1 MRIAHINNISGV
13 ASIIAEQQ
21 RKQGCQADVYVF
33 NNTIYNQFGGI
44 KYYYKSPISRWNL
57 FKRLK
62 DYDVWHYHYPYGSL
76 KSNLEKRNKNKIYL
90 KHYHGDDLRGKYDD
104 DFCLV
109 STPDLL
115 RYAPNGKWLPNAIDI
130 DEAELISSKKNQ
142 QKSSSIVRLA
152 HYPYYKMYN
161 FNDYYTDTL
170 TNLQN
175 EKRCEITRILHLSN
189 VQTLETIAM
198 CDIVIGKI
206 LPNIGWFGKF
216 ELEGM
221 ALGKPVITYVSDELY
236 EKYKPPVYRTTKNTF
251 KEDLVSLIED
261 DVERN
266 RLAKEGHTYIKKYH
280 SAEGIVKAVQE
291 YYDKIAKKYCAC
303 R

>member
-1 MRIAHINNISGV
+1 MKIAHINNISGV

-21 RKQGCQADVYVF
+21 RKQGYKADVYVF

-57 FKRLK
+57 FRKLK
-62 DYDVWHYHYPYGSL
+62 EYDIWHYHYPYGSL
-76 KSNLEKRNKNKIYL
+76 KSNLEKRNKNKVYL
-90 KHYHGDDLRGKYDD
+90 KHYHGDDLRGKHED

-115 RYAPNGKWLPNAIDI
+115 QYAPNGKWLPNAIDI
-130 DEAELISSKKNQ
+130 DEAESISSRKNQ
-142 QKSSSIVRLA
+142 QKNSSIIRVA
-152 HYPYYKMYN
+152 HYPHYKKMYN
-161 FNDYYTDTL
+161 FNDYYTDAL
-170 TNLQN
+170 TTLQN
-175 EKRCEITRILHLSN
+175 EKRCEIIRLLHLSH

-221 ALGKPVITYVSDELY
+221 ALGKPVIAYVSDELY
-236 EKYKPPVYRTTKNTF
+236 EKYKPPVCRTTKDTF
-251 KEDLVSLIED
+251 KEDLESLIED
-261 DVERN
+261 DIERI
-266 RLAKEGHTYIKKYH
+266 RLAKEGRNYVKEYH
-280 SAEGIVKAVQE
+280 SAEGISKSVQE
-291 YYDKIAKKYCAC
+291 CYEKLL
-303 R
+303 

>member
-13 ASIIAEQQ
+13 SSIIAEQQ
-21 RKQGCQADVYVF
+21 RKQGSQADVYVF

-90 KHYHGDDLRGKYDD
+90 KHYHGDDLRGKYDE

-115 RYAPNGKWLPNAIDI
+115 RYAPNGKWLPNAINI

-161 FNDYYTDTL
+161 FNDHYTDTL

-236 EKYKPPVYRTTKNTF
+236 EKYKPPVYRTTKDTF